1 MTYMIKHR
9 GRAISSDELI
19 QNLWTYEDM
28 PSDATLRVYIKTLRQ
43 AIGKDTITTIR
54 GVGYTLG

>member
-1 MTYMIKHR
+1 MIKHR